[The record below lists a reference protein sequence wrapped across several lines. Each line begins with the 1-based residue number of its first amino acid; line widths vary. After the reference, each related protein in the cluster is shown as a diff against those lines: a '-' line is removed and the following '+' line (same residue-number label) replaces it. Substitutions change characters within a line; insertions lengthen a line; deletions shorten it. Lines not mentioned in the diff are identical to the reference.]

1 MAEYNSGWD
10 LTRVASGNMDT
21 QTANGVNV
29 NQYCFV
35 QMVAGVEDDIIL
47 ANSGAVC
54 LGVLQNAPR
63 DGEHA
68 TVRYAGSTKIR
79 LASSL
84 GLGVEVV
91 ASSGG
96 YARLALDAG
105 AISSGSIMGLLISGA
120 TSGAVGEL
128 LIQRR

>member
-21 QTANGVNV
+21 QTANGVNI
-29 NQYCFV
+29 NQFCFV
-35 QMVAGVEDDIIL
+35 QMVAGVEDDVIL

-54 LGVLQNAPR
+54 LGVLQNNPR
-63 DGEHA
+63 DNEHA
-68 TVRYAGSTKIR
+68 TVRYAGSSKIR

-84 GLGVEVV
+84 GVGVEVT

>member
-10 LTRVASGNMDT
+10 LTRVASGAMDAT
-21 QTANGVNV
+21 SGTVNI
-29 NQYCFV
+29 NKYCFV
-35 QMVAGVEDDIIL
+35 QMVAGVEKEVIL

-54 LGVLQNAPR
+54 LGVLQNNPR

-84 GLGVEVV
+84 GVGIEVV

-96 YARLALDAG
+96 YARPALDAG
-105 AISSGSIMGLLISGA
+105 AVSSGSIMGLLITGA
-120 TSGAVGEL
+120 TSGAVGEML
-128 LIQRR
+128 LQRR